1 MYKKIYSLLIFLSL
15 AGLGYAG
22 LVYNPMLSSNFDMI
36 QTIEEEDGSPSV
48 PIATTIKVTNG
59 SLTDNAD
66 GTVSLATGAGGG
78 GGDLLADGSIPLTAD
93 WNAGNSLY
101 DITAVEFK
109 GALKGNADTV
119 TNGVYTGDFPL
130 NQDTTGS
137 SASCTGESATVATIT
152 GLAPDTQNT
161 YARTQ
166 YLIPY
171 ASTTTAFGEIAIGDA
186 TQVLTSNGAGS
197 APTFQA
203 AAAGSG
209 DLKADGSVPLTADWN
224 AGNSLY
230 DITAVEFKGA
240 LKGNADTV
248 TNATLTTAITVDTG
262 TVGLTGA
269 GANTSVLTLAAGAS
283 SIEGTNSGDNTV
295 CTSGAATTAETLKT
309 ARAINGV
316 DFNGSQAITVTA
328 AAGTLTGATLKSD
341 VLASSLTSV
350 GTITSLVATTAD
362 INAGTVDAVIG
373 GTTPAAGAF
382 TTITATGGT
391 STDWNNAATLGA
403 CDGINTVYDVDGNR
417 YGTVVIGG
425 QCWMSENMR
434 TTQYPDKT
442 AITKG
447 CIAED
452 CGDWDTD
459 TTQYSCPPNVGNT
472 AEDCNAAYRYGEN
485 SGTGT
490 GEALGMFYQWSA
502 AMNGSTD
509 ELAQGICPEGWHI
522 PTNGEWEI
530 LEEYLGSA
538 DCRTDVGW
546 QCTPAGN
553 KMKTPDKC
561 SVAGDSNCSISGFNG
576 LLTGD
581 RYTNSNYCNR
591 GTYTHLWSST
601 VGTTGAWTRY
611 LSSTESNVYRGDY
624 NKAYGFSVRCLKD

>member
-1 MYKKIYSLLIFLSL
+1 MKKILLFFIGFLIIL
-15 AGLGYAG
+15 CVPVETATWYTWRYRTHATDCTAIVDGKLRDLCY
-22 LVYNPMLSSNFDMI
+22 
-36 QTIEEEDGSPSV
+36 EEDSDRLF
-48 PIATTIKVTNG
+48 KC
-59 SLTDNAD
+59 DCED
-66 GTVSLATGAGGG
+66 GTCDTAGEWN
-78 GGDLLADGSIPLTAD
+78 LLDA
-93 WNAGNSLY
+93 
-101 DITAVEFK
+101 
-109 GALKGNADTV
+109 GNADTV
-119 TNGVYTGDFPL
+119 T
-130 NQDTTGS
+130 
-137 SASCTGESATVATIT
+137 TIT
-152 GLAPDTQNT
+152 GLAPDTAT
-161 YARTQ
+161 TQ
-166 YLIPY
+166 
-171 ASTTTAFGEIAIGDA
+171 AS
-186 TQVLTSNGAGS
+186 QPN
-197 APTFQA
+197 
-203 AAAGSG
+203 
-209 DLKADGSVPLTADWN
+209 
-224 AGNSLY
+224 
-230 DITAVEFKGA
+230 ITA
-240 LKGNADTV
+240 L
-248 TNATLTTAITVDTG
+248 
-262 TVGLTGA
+262 
-269 GANTSVLTLAAGAS
+269 
-283 SIEGTNSGDNTV
+283 
-295 CTSGAATTAETLKT
+295 
-309 ARAINGV
+309 
-316 DFNGSQAITVTA
+316 
-328 AAGTLTGATLKSD
+328 
-341 VLASSLTSV
+341 

-447 CIAED
+447 CIAGG

-576 LLTGD
+576 LLTGY
-581 RYTNSNYCNR
+581 RHTNSNYYVR
-591 GTYTHLWSST
+591 STHTYLWSST
-601 VGTTGAWTRY
+601 VGTTGAWKRY
-611 LSSTESNVYRGDY
+611 LNSTESNVYRDDY